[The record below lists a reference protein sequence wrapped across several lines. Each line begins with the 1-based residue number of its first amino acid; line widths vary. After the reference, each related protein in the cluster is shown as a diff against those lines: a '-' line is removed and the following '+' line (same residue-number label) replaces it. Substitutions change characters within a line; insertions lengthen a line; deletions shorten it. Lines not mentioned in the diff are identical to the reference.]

1 MPKQF
6 HPVAEI
12 TTTSG
17 YDGEV
22 RLRPLSRFSIE
33 YILKK
38 SLQIGTSYN
47 SLVSLKLEKTIGL
60 GKRMRFRFEG
70 IDSHNK
76 AKNIIGKTIFASTNA
91 DDAINLIGSD
101 LLGFNVVTSSGTLV
115 GKLKDVMWLP
125 SNDVYVVF
133 NGEKEFLVPIVP
145 EIVLSVNYEEEK
157 ILISSIDGLIN

>member
-1 MPKQF
+1 
-6 HPVAEI
+6 
-12 TTTSG
+12 
-17 YDGEV
+17 
-22 RLRPLSRFSIE
+22 
-33 YILKK
+33 
-38 SLQIGTSYN
+38 LQIGTSYN

>member
-22 RLRPLSRFSIE
+22 RLKPLSRFSIE

-101 LLGFNVVTSSGTLV
+101 LLGFNVVTSSGTLL

>member
-22 RLRPLSRFSIE
+22 RLKPLSRFSIE

-76 AKNIIGKTIFASTNA
+76 AKNIIGKIIYASTNA

>member
-22 RLRPLSRFSIE
+22 RLKPLSRFSIE

-125 SNDVYVVF
+125 GNDVYVVF

>member
-22 RLRPLSRFSIE
+22 RLKPLSRFSIE

-70 IDSHNK
+70 IDSYNK

>member
-22 RLRPLSRFSIE
+22 RLKPLSRFSIE

-125 SNDVYVVF
+125 GNDVYVVF

-145 EIVLSVNYEEEK
+145 EIVLSVTYEEEK

>member
-22 RLRPLSRFSIE
+22 RLKPLSRFSIE
-33 YILKK
+33 YIMKK

>member
-17 YDGEV
+17 YEGEV
-22 RLRPLSRFSIE
+22 RLKPLSRFSIE

>member
-22 RLRPLSRFSIE
+22 RLKPLSRFSIE

>member
-22 RLRPLSRFSIE
+22 RLKPLSRFSIE

-157 ILISSIDGLIN
+157 ILISSIDGVIN